1 MSTFIEAKSK
11 EYGELTFAIQQYEV
25 GLYVCIYKEG
35 RMLHQFG
42 TDSTEAQFIKKLKK
56 NKDLT
61 FMKGNEDESTNCKT
75 KTSD

>member
-1 MSTFIEAKSK
+1 MSTFIKAKSK

-61 FMKGNEDESTNCKT
+61 FMKGNEDESIKCKAEETN
-75 KTSD
+75 